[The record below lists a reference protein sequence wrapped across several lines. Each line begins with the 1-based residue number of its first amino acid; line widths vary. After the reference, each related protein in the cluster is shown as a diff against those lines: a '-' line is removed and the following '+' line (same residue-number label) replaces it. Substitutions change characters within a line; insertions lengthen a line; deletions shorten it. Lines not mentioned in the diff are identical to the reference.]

1 VKQNKLPNTPE
12 SLEGVELVGAPTGEG
27 INALPGVAG
36 SAGSSLLQL
45 NAIRNIATSRNN
57 FRAACI
63 VESKCSVI
71 FVEVSFDY
79 LWCSNRSRSARMAEN
94 GYLHGR
100 RTIIRKSSR
109 SGSKREHERQ
119 EQKMKNEDENENEN
133 ENRKQKTKNEK
144 WSMKNEKWKMKDEW
158 WKMETENGKWKMEN
172 GNWKLKIEND
182 PALPRSASSSAFNSG
197 GSNSVICGDRR

>member
-27 INALPGVAG
+27 INAVPGVAG

-133 ENRKQKTKNEK
+133 RKWK
-144 WSMKNEKWKMKDEW
+144 MKNEKWKMKDEW
-158 WKMETENGKWKMEN
+158 WKMETENGKWKMVIE
-172 GNWKLKIEND
+172 NWKLKMILRYQGQLRVQLSIVVD
-182 PALPRSASSSAFNSG
+182 LTL
-197 GSNSVICGDRR
+197 